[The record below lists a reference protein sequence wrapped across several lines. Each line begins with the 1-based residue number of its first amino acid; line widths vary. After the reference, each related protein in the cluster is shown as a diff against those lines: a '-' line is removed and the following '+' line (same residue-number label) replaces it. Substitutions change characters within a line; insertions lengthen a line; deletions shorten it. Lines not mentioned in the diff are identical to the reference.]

1 MPISDFDKW
10 LAQET
15 PYLAV
20 TPKRGKLYDC
30 PADARKAQIQAEEDT

>member
-20 TPKRGKLYDC
+20 TPKSGKLYKC
-30 PADARKAQIQAEEDT
+30 PADARKARIQAEEDT